1 MSPRPKGRPSRSFFR
16 QFPDQVTVVDT
27 LRVESSSLTSRGI
40 GFGVL
45 ELVVDLRSAV
55 GKCCVALSINRFECP
70 RQRAVDWPEPRFIT
84 VRNTS
89 GVLVSW
95 VSADKYRTILITTVA
110 PTYLILEDSKMVD
123 AMSCTLA
130 SYVHLSAAHSNLVLP
145 VVLNLYPTTENSRMA
160 DTLPRSSRGP
170 MQRGSE
176 GNIVLWSN
184 GAHRG
189 MPSICIARSNGAPSG
204 MPSCRCRGVMAPV
217 AECLPTVS
225 HTIPSLVKLFDL
237 AANIELV
244 SQQRSLYMLPLG
256 GPPRIIGLY
265 KSSNSRS
272 LTSQVATS

>member
-1 MSPRPKGRPSRSFFR
+1 MVLPINMCECLHQKAL
-16 QFPDQVTVVDT
+16 DW
-27 LRVESSSLTSRGI
+27 
-40 GFGVL
+40 FG
-45 ELVVDLRSAV
+45 LRSMTFR
-55 GKCCVALSINRFECP
+55 CVFSG
-70 RQRAVDWPEPRFIT
+70 DW
-84 VRNTS
+84 VRDL
-89 GVLVSW
+89 G
-95 VSADKYRTILITTVA
+95 
-110 PTYLILEDSKMVD
+110 
-123 AMSCTLA
+123 
-130 SYVHLSAAHSNLVLP
+130 LSAAHSNLVLP

-160 DTLPRSSRGP
+160 DTLPRSSQGP